1 MLVSFFIAKKYFFAK
16 RQFQFIT
23 IISLLSFLGIA
34 IGVAILI
41 VVTSIFNGFQS
52 LTKEQFLG
60 FDPHIQILSND
71 NNFFSVDSN
80 LSNNLKL
87 ISGIKS
93 IQQSISFEGLLF
105 KSGKIRKV
113 EINSDNTYI
122 IKGNIYRNINR
133 IKNTNLPK
141 ISIGIDIANS
151 MNLRYNDTLT
161 LLPLKDLDNII
172 AGSDFNDAY
181 SFSVGEIYNS
191 NIKDYD
197 ANLSFI
203 SLQDAQLLTN
213 PEVKQINQINVRL
226 ENINDL
232 NDIKLK
238 IARILPKGLKI
249 KTWEDLNPVLF
260 SIMKMEKV
268 STFSILGLIVLLA
281 IFNIFI
287 SLTMTVYE
295 KRKDIGVFRSLGAN
309 QSNIYN
315 IFFNLGT
322 FTGILGTLCGLIL
335 GLSVLYLQENYKI
348 FSIDSHKYIIDA
360 IPFKVDSAEIVFIV
374 LASMLLS
381 SLAALYPSYKA
392 SVINIYK
399 SIRTE

>member
-80 LSNNLKL
+80 LSNNLKF

-374 LASMLLS
+374 LVSMLLS